1 MKKTIIGIVTI
12 VTVLCMMLLAT
23 SVNAASISA
32 DQEKVSKGDIVT
44 LTVKTDS
51 EVESMQFNIKYDSSK
66 FEYVAN
72 SAASNLGIVD
82 SNAEGGVLIVSAF
95 DTSKTSDYTTVQF
108 KALENGDN
116 LEFTISDTEFSKGG
130 EVLSETVVNPTLKV
144 TVADKE
150 EPTEPEEPTDPEEPT
165 NPEEPTD
172 TEEPTNPGNDKNDS
186 TDTEAPNNN
195 DGTYVDEEGNTIT
208 KLPQTGS
215 MAPTIIFAVVACGVV
230 ALISYKAIKNRK

>member
-186 TDTEAPNNN
+186 TDTEEPNNN

>member
-1 MKKTIIGIVTI
+1 MKRTIIGIVTI

-23 SVNAASISA
+23 SVNAASMSA
-32 DQEKVSKGDIVT
+32 DNAKVSKGDIVT

-51 EVESMQFNIKYDSSK
+51 KVESMQFNIKYDPSK
-66 FEYVAN
+66 FEYIAD
-72 SAASNLGIVD
+72 SATTDLGIVD

-95 DTSKTSDYTTVQF
+95 DTNKTADYTTVQF
-108 KALENGDN
+108 KALENGDD

-130 EVLSETVVNPTLKV
+130 EVLPETVANPTLKV

-150 EPTEPEEPTDPEEPT
+150 EPTDPEEPT
-165 NPEEPTD
+165 NPEDNKNDPTD
-172 TEEPTNPGNDKNDS
+172 LEGS
-186 TDTEAPNNN
+186 NNN
-195 DGTYVDEEGNTIT
+195 NGTYVDGEGNTIT

-215 MAPTIIFAVVACGVV
+215 MASTIIFAVVACGVV

>member
-32 DQEKVSKGDIVT
+32 DNAKVSKGDIVT

-51 EVESMQFNIKYDSSK
+51 QVESMQFNIKYDSSK

-72 SAASNLGIVD
+72 SAASDLGIVD

-186 TDTEAPNNN
+186 TDTEEPNNN